1 MKDNS
6 MAEYI
11 LSGAFDAAIDGMQR
25 YSSRATGFENW
36 DMEQVFLPGL
46 YVLGGTPGTG
56 KTTFALQLLSQLA
69 VGDDARE
76 VEAERCVFCAYEM
89 SLMELTAK
97 SVAREVRRMW
107 FRDKDI
113 NCLPSSQ
120 IRLGAGRFNK
130 AVTIA
135 QKKIADSMR
144 NLHILEMEGTPIN
157 KLIELLKVE
166 AQAAKTAGMALTV
179 AIDYLQLIPVGES
192 KASAKEKVDEIVL
205 KLKNFQRATD
215 STVIVISSLNREACK
230 LGGDGLFNFKE
241 SGSIEYSADVTWQL
255 IRDGEVDNPRRVK
268 LKCAKNR
275 NGSIYDVDFDY
286 YADSDYF
293 CGRPKYD
300 GGSFKKSGR
309 HC

>member
-11 LSGAFDAAIDGMQR
+11 LSGAFDAAIDSMKR

-69 VGDDARE
+69 AGDDARGM
-76 VEAERCVFCAYEM
+76 EAERCVFCAYEM
-89 SLMELTAK
+89 SRMELTAK
-97 SVAREVRRMW
+97 SIAREVRRMW
-107 FRDKDI
+107 LRDKDV

-120 IRLGAGRFNK
+120 IRLGAGRLNK
-130 AVTIA
+130 TVPIA
-135 QKKIADSMR
+135 QKRIADSMR
-144 NLHILEMEGTPIN
+144 NLHILEMEGTPID
-157 KLIELLKVE
+157 KLIELLKTE
-166 AQAAKTAGMALTV
+166 AQAAKDAGMALTV

-215 STVIVISSLNREACK
+215 STAIVISSLNREACK

-255 IRDGEVDNPRRVK
+255 VRDGEVDNPRRVK

-286 YADSDYF
+286 FADSDYF
-293 CGRPKYD
+293 CGRPKSRQVY
-300 GGSFKKSGR
+300 SK
-309 HC
+309 

>member
-36 DMEQVFLPGL
+36 DTEQVFLPGL

-69 VGDDARE
+69 VGDAARY
-76 VEAERCVFCAYEM
+76 VDAERCIFCAYEM
-89 SLMELTAK
+89 SRMELTAK
-97 SVAREVRRMW
+97 SIAREVRRMW
-107 FRDKDI
+107 LRDKDI

-120 IRLGAGRFNK
+120 IRLGAGRFPCNK
-130 AVTIA
+130 AVPVA

-144 NLHILEMEGTPIN
+144 NLHVLELEGTPID
-157 KLIELLKVE
+157 KLIELLKTE
-166 AQAAKTAGMALTV
+166 AQAAKDAGMALTV

-255 IRDGEVDNPRRVK
+255 VRDGEVDNPRRVK

-293 CGRPKYD
+293 CGRPKSRQVY
-300 GGSFKKSGR
+300 SK
-309 HC
+309 

>member
-1 MKDNS
+1 MENNS

-11 LSGAFDAAIDGMQR
+11 SSGAFDAAIDSMKR

-69 VGDDARE
+69 VDDSSRE
-76 VEAERCVFCAYEM
+76 MDAERCVFCAYEM
-89 SLMELTAK
+89 SRMELTAK

-120 IRLGAGRFNK
+120 VRLGAGRFNK
-130 AVTIA
+130 AVPIA

-144 NLHILEMEGTPIN
+144 NLHVREMEGTPID
-157 KLIELLKVE
+157 KLVEILNTE
-166 AQAAKTAGMALTV
+166 AQAAKETDMALTV

-205 KLKNFQRATD
+205 KLKTFQRATNA
-215 STVIVISSLNREACK
+215 TVIVISSLNREACK

-255 IRDGEVDNPRRVK
+255 IRDGEIDNPRRVK

-275 NGSIYDVDFDY
+275 NGSIYTVDFDY
-286 YADSDYF
+286 YADSERIR
-293 CGRPKYD
+293 GRPVEWPQ
-300 GGSFKKSGR
+300 
-309 HC
+309 